1 MTNEDL
7 ALMAAEGDEKSMHAL
22 YIAVAPLVLNL
33 TSKYFP
39 LCAGKITDPEDLI
52 QCGYFAV
59 WEAARA
65 FDPARGCRFTTTLQY
80 YVQRIC
86 WEQLGFRRKQLK
98 TVPLSTPISEDE
110 DLTIEDTIED
120 PRASIYEYI
129 ELNEMQKVIRE
140 AVNELPAL
148 QKYIIYRYY
157 FGEATI
163 EQIASELR
171 KSKTTVSGMLK
182 KAYYEL
188 ATQQP
193 VWEMW
198 EAYSEQAPTEFG
210 SPLDYAIAMEAAA
223 AKRKKIV
230 PVTTNQSGLKMI

>member
-7 ALMAAEGDEKSMHAL
+7 ALMAAGGDEKSMHAL

-120 PRASIYEYI
+120 PRANIYEYI
-129 ELNEMQKVIRE
+129 ELNEMQKVLRE
-140 AVNELPAL
+140 AVNDLPAL
-148 QKYIIYRYY
+148 RKYIIYRYY

-163 EQIASELR
+163 EQIATELG

-188 ATQQP
+188 SCQQP
-193 VWEMW
+193 VWDIW
-198 EAYSEQAPTEFG
+198 ETYSEQALTEFG
-210 SPLDYAIAMEAAA
+210 SPLDYAIAMEAIA

-230 PVTTNQSGLKMI
+230 PVTTNQSGLEMI

>member
-7 ALMAAEGDEKSMHAL
+7 ALMAAGGDEKSMHAL

-120 PRASIYEYI
+120 PRANIYEYI
-129 ELNEMQKVIRE
+129 ELNEMQKVLRE
-140 AVNELPAL
+140 AVNDLPAL
-148 QKYIIYRYY
+148 RKYIIYRYY

-163 EQIASELR
+163 EQIATELG

-188 ATQQP
+188 SCQQP
-193 VWEMW
+193 VWDIW
-198 EAYSEQAPTEFG
+198 EAYSEQALTEFG